1 MSKKESVMHR
11 PSATWLVGVWLAV
24 ALPVGAAPKPVPDFV
39 LQPAATASP
48 SPWQV
53 TGKVTFK
60 GPGPTRLP
68 ATGIAVFLTATDG
81 QVVDRGQTDARG
93 QYLLSAPSPGRYE
106 VRVDQSATT
115 RRRGQLVAPFKHVI
129 TL

>member
-1 MSKKESVMHR
+1 VS
-11 PSATWLVGVWLAV
+11 LG
-24 ALPVGAAPKPVPDFV
+24 LPAGAAPKAVPDFV
-39 LQPAATASP
+39 LQPAPSASP

-53 TGKVTFK
+53 TGKVMYQ
-60 GPGPTRLP
+60 GQGAPRQP
-68 ATGIAVFLTATDG
+68 ATGIAVFLTAADG
-81 QVVDRGQTDARG
+81 QIVDRGQTDAQG
-93 QYLLSAPSPGRYE
+93 QYVLSAPGPGRYE